1 MPDGTWRKE
10 LGGLEKV
17 YRFQSTASRVAGR
30 EHWGL
35 YSLCKVKYSDSLSHH
50 ITTALRDAWKAL
62 RIEFPALGLLIDGYE
77 AVYGSLNEAEN
88 GKYDKIGSL
97 EQWAQKTF
105 SVEQN
110 RTAEEIIAKYPLNDL
125 PTLFWFPNSSEV
137 MILISHWRSD
147 GLGSLMLL
155 NRLLEL
161 LVEPSKVPLT
171 ECNHVDKDLARIS
184 PSLEDAVGA
193 PLVPSPKILETAG
206 LISKLF
212 REKAI
217 KSVGIPFK
225 GDTTTTPGDTAI
237 EAIAY
242 TPESSRALFDACKAR
257 KITVSAAIHVAL
269 AQTVFELTSAE
280 DFTEYA
286 TIMAVSM
293 RPYVETPYNTPEH
306 ACRTYVTSI
315 TPSVQR
321 GASFS
326 ESTTSLTQLFKNWYS
341 KEFSQALREVY
352 QGASR
357 ALLSPPP
364 KLAGPPPNPPSG
376 ILHSNI
382 GVVDRFLGT
391 EFGDGVLEVS
401 KFRFGVSMMTRQ
413 MLLYPWS
420 FRGELNLSINYN
432 DAFYDASSP
441 RQVLEGIQE
450 KLERGLGIKLEPS
463 TGMRLKTLGERSS
476 FIYRI
481 LNSLKH
487 FQQKLV
493 GYVFSQ
499 RT

>member
-1 MPDGTWRKE
+1 MSFNGWKLVHDGTWRKE

-17 YRFQSTASRVAGR
+17 YRFQSTASRVTGR

-35 YSLCKVKYSDSLSHH
+35 YSSCKLTWSDSLSRG
-50 ITTALRDAWKAL
+50 ITVALRDAWKAL
-62 RIEFPALGLLIDGYE
+62 RVEFPALGLVIDGYE
-77 AVYGSLNEAEN
+77 AVYRPENKSGNE
-88 GKYDKIGSL
+88 KYDTSRSL

-110 RTAEEIIAKYPLNDL
+110 RTVEEIIAQYPLNDL
-125 PTLFWFPNSSEV
+125 PTLFWFPQTSEL
-137 MILISHWRSD
+137 MILISHWRTD
-147 GLGSLMLL
+147 GLGSVMLL

-161 LVEPSKVPLT
+161 FVERPDVSLGQCDPVYT
-171 ECNHVDKDLARIS
+171 ELAKIS
-184 PSLEDAVGA
+184 PSLEDAAGT
-193 PLVPSPKILETAG
+193 PLVPTPKILETAG
-206 LISKLF
+206 RVSKLF

-225 GDTTTTPGDTAI
+225 GDRATSPGNTAI
-237 EAIAY
+237 VAIVY
-242 TPESSRALFDACKAR
+242 TPESSKSLFDACKAR
-257 KITVSAAIHVAL
+257 QITVSAAIHTAL

-280 DFTEYA
+280 NITEYA
-286 TIMAVSM
+286 TIMSVNM
-293 RPYVETPYNTPEH
+293 RPYIEKPYNTSEH

-315 TPSVQR
+315 TPTVRR
-321 GASFS
+321 GASFN

-341 KEFSQALREVY
+341 KDFSQALREVY

-364 KLAGPPPNPPSG
+364 QLTGPPPNPPSG
-376 ILHSNI
+376 ILHSNL

-391 EFGDGVLEVS
+391 EFGDGALQIS

-441 RQVLEGIQE
+441 QQVLEGIQR
-450 KLERGLGIKLEPS
+450 KLERELGVKLEPC
-463 TGMRLKTLGERSS
+463 SS
-476 FIYRI
+476 
-481 LNSLKH
+481 
-487 FQQKLV
+487 
-493 GYVFSQ
+493 
-499 RT
+499 